1 MELTFQASPSA
12 LTLIVIPD
20 RSRARGRGTQPL
32 GDIFVSYGRSTEPQA
47 HQVAEALRACGYS
60 VWRDDELP
68 AHRSYSDVIEERL
81 RSAKAVV
88 VVWSAEAA
96 RSQWVRAEA
105 DIAREAGT
113 LVQIT
118 ADGTLPP
125 LPFNQIQCADL
136 TGWTGDTTNA
146 GWRKVQGSVAL
157 LVGTST
163 PSGLSPEQSD
173 VPARRVAICV
183 LPFINLSG
191 DAEQEYFSDG
201 ITDDI
206 ITDLSKV
213 SALSVT
219 ARNTAFTFKGQ
230 TVDAGVIAKHLKVTH
245 VLEGSIRKAGERVR
259 INAQLIDGVAGDHVW
274 ADRYDRDL
282 TDIFAIQDEI
292 SKAIVSALRL
302 KLLPKEK
309 KAIEHRGTSSVEAYN
324 LYLMARQHWVSGND
338 GDVRRDEVV
347 VRISRQAT
355 EIDPE
360 YAKAWA
366 LIALAQAEMRF
377 RHDKP
382 EDALPAAERALELDP
397 NLPEALCVKARYLA
411 DEDGKPE
418 EADRQIQIALRLEPD
433 SWEVNKEA
441 ARLLSR
447 SGKMREAIPYFE
459 KAASLMETDY
469 HSTGMLETCYAAIGD
484 SKGVRRA
491 SELTLERTQRALAL
505 DPANGSALGYGATA
519 LAGLGDGE
527 RAKEWIKR
535 ALLMDPDNLTMRW
548 NLVCALSR
556 HLGDVDAAIELLATF
571 DNRIPPAMVKYLR
584 LDTDLDPLRGDA
596 RFEQLVAAAEKRI
609 EAERVAAA

>member
-1 MELTFQASPSA
+1 MA
-12 LTLIVIPD
+12 
-20 RSRARGRGTQPL
+20 
-32 GDIFVSYGRSTEPQA
+32 DIFVSYGRSTEATAQ
-47 HQVAEALRACGYS
+47 QVAEALRTAGYS

-68 AHRSYSDVIEERL
+68 AHRSYGEVIEERL

-88 VVWSAEAA
+88 VLWSAEAA

-105 DIAREAGT
+105 DVAREAGT
-113 LVQIT
+113 LVQVSV
-118 ADGTLPP
+118 DGTLPP
-125 LPFNQIQCADL
+125 IPFNQIQCADL
-136 TGWTGDTTNA
+136 AGWSGDLSVG
-146 GWRKVQGSVAL
+146 GWRKVESSVAL
-157 LVGTST
+157 LVGSMA
-163 PSGLSPEQSD
+163 PSAGVPEQKT
-173 VPARRVAICV
+173 VPARRVAILV
-183 LPFINLSG
+183 LPFINMSG

-201 ITDDI
+201 ISEDI

-213 SALSVT
+213 SALSIV

-230 TVDAGVIAKHLKVTH
+230 TLDVGELARKLNVTH
-245 VLEGSIRKAGERVR
+245 VLEGSVRKAGSRVR
-259 INAQLIDGVAGDHVW
+259 INAQLIDGAAGDHVW

-324 LYLMARQHWVSGND
+324 LYLMARQYWISGND
-338 GDVRRDEVV
+338 GDIRRDEVV
-347 VRISRQAT
+347 VRISKQAV
-355 EIDPE
+355 EIDPD

-366 LIALAQAEMRF
+366 LIALAQAEIRF
-377 RHDKP
+377 RHSKP
-382 EDALPAAERALELDP
+382 EDALTSAERALELDP

-411 DEDGKPE
+411 DEDGDPE
-418 EADRQIQIALRLEPD
+418 AADRQIQTALRLDPE

-459 KAASLMETDY
+459 KAASLMDSDY
-469 HSTGMLETCYAAIGD
+469 HSTGMLGTCYAAVGD
-484 SKGVRRA
+484 SEGLKRTA
-491 SELTLERTQRALAL
+491 QLTVDRTQKALAQ
-505 DPANGSALGYGATA
+505 DPSNGSALGYGATSLAA
-519 LAGLGDGE
+519 LRDGE

-556 HLGDVDAAIELLATF
+556 HLGDKEAAIELLASF
-571 DNRIPPAMVKYLR
+571 AERLPQAMVKYIR
-584 LDTDLDPLRGDA
+584 LDTDLDPLRDDP
-596 RFEQLVAAAEKRI
+596 RFEALAKREEQRIASSAE
-609 EAERVAAA
+609 AVPPQNLSLAG

>member
-1 MELTFQASPSA
+1 M
-12 LTLIVIPD
+12 
-20 RSRARGRGTQPL
+20 
-32 GDIFVSYGRSTEPQA
+32 GDIFVSYGRSSEGQA
-47 HQVAEALRACGYS
+47 QQVAEALRAAGYS

-68 AHRSYSDVIEERL
+68 AHRSYGDVIEERL

-88 VVWSAEAA
+88 VVWSAEAV

-105 DIAREAGT
+105 DVAREAGT

-118 ADGTLPP
+118 IDGTLPP

-136 TGWTGDTTNA
+136 NGWTGDTTVA
-146 GWRKVQGSVAL
+146 GWRKVEGSIGL
-157 LVGTST
+157 LVGTET
-163 PSGLSPEQSD
+163 RSGVLPEQKEM
-173 VPARRVAICV
+173 PARRVAICV

-230 TVDAGVIAKHLKVTH
+230 TIEAGQIARQLKVTH
-245 VLEGSIRKAGERVR
+245 VLEGSIRKSGERVR
-259 INAQLIDGVAGDHVW
+259 INAQLIDGEAGDHIW

-292 SKAIVSALRL
+292 SKAIVSALSL

-324 LYLMARQHWVSGND
+324 LYLMARQHWMSGND
-338 GDVRRDEVV
+338 GDSRRDKVV
-347 VRISRQAT
+347 IRICRQAT
-355 EIDPE
+355 EIDPS

-377 RHDKP
+377 GHSRP
-382 EDALPAAERALELDP
+382 EDALSSAERALQLDP

-411 DEDGKPE
+411 DEDGKHE
-418 EADRQIQIALRLEPD
+418 EADRQIQMALRLDPE

-441 ARLLSR
+441 ARILSR

-459 KAASLMETDY
+459 KAALLAESDY
-469 HSTGMLETCYAAIGD
+469 YSTGMLQTCYAAIGD
-484 SKGVRRA
+484 EKGLHRA
-491 SELTLERTQRALAL
+491 AELTLERTQRVLAQ
-505 DPANGSALGYGATA
+505 DPATGSALGHGAVA
-519 LAGLGDGE
+519 LAVLGDGE
-527 RAKEWIKR
+527 RAKDWIKR
-535 ALLMDPDNLTMRW
+535 ALLMDPDNFTMRW
-548 NLVCALSR
+548 NLTCALSR
-556 HLGDVDAAIELLATF
+556 FLGDKKAAIDLLATF
-571 DNRIPPAMVKYLR
+571 LDRAPPPFVEYIR
-584 LDTDLDPLRGDA
+584 LDPDLDPLRDEP
-596 RFEQLVAAAEKRI
+596 RFQTLVTAAEQ
-609 EAERVAAA
+609 RVKSDKITAT

>member
-1 MELTFQASPSA
+1 MA
-12 LTLIVIPD
+12 
-20 RSRARGRGTQPL
+20 
-32 GDIFVSYGRSTEPQA
+32 DIFVSYGRSTEAQA
-47 HQVAEALRACGYS
+47 QKVAEALRASGYS

-68 AHRSYSDVIEERL
+68 AHRAYGDVIEERL

-88 VVWSAEAA
+88 VLWSAEAA

-118 ADGTLPP
+118 VDGILPP

-136 TGWTGDTTNA
+136 DGWSGDTSTP
-146 GWRKVQGSVAL
+146 GWRKVESSVAL
-157 LVGTST
+157 LVGN
-163 PSGLSPEQSD
+163 PVGAGPQSE
-173 VPARRVAICV
+173 PKGAASRRVAICV

-219 ARNTAFTFKGQ
+219 ARNTAFTLKGQ
-230 TVDAGVIAKHLKVTH
+230 TLEAGQIARQLNVTH
-245 VLEGSIRKAGERVR
+245 VLEGSIRKSGDRVR
-259 INAQLIDGVAGDHVW
+259 INAQLIDAEAGDHLW

-292 SKAIVSALRL
+292 SKAIVAALRV

-309 KAIEHRGTSSVEAYN
+309 KAIESRGTDSAEAYN
-324 LYLMARQHWVSGND
+324 LYLMARQHWISGND

-347 VRISRQAT
+347 VRIARQAT
-355 EIDPE
+355 EIDPD

-377 RHDKP
+377 RHDRH
-382 EDALPAAERALELDP
+382 EDALAAAERALALDP

-411 DEDGKPE
+411 DEDGKPD
-418 EADRQIQIALRLEPD
+418 EADRQIQLALRLDPE

-459 KAASLMETDY
+459 KAAALVDSDY
-469 HSTGMLETCYAAIGD
+469 HSSGLLETCYEAIGD
-484 SKGVRRA
+484 EAGLKRA
-491 SELTLERTQRALAL
+491 AQMTLERAQRLLAQ
-505 DPANGSALGYGATA
+505 DPSVGSALGFGATA
-519 LAGLGDGE
+519 LAILGDSE
-527 RAKEWIKR
+527 RSKEWIKR
-535 ALLMDPDNLTMRW
+535 ALLMDPDNFTMRW
-548 NLVCALSR
+548 NLTCALSR
-556 HLGDVDAAIELLATF
+556 YLGDREAALELLATF
-571 DNRIPPAMVKYLR
+571 VEKAPPAMVKYLR
-584 LDTDLDPLRGDA
+584 LDTDLDPLRDDP
-596 RFEQLVAAAEKRI
+596 RFETLAAAAEQ
-609 EAERVAAA
+609 RVASGKSVAA

>member
-1 MELTFQASPSA
+1 MWAGFMA
-12 LTLIVIPD
+12 
-20 RSRARGRGTQPL
+20 
-32 GDIFVSYGRSTEPQA
+32 DIFVSYGRSTEAQA
-47 HQVAEALRACGYS
+47 QQVADALRAAGYS

-68 AHRSYSDVIEERL
+68 AHRAYGDVIEERL
-81 RSAKAVV
+81 RGAKAVV
-88 VVWSAEAA
+88 VLWSAEAA

-113 LVQIT
+113 LVQVT
-118 ADGTLPP
+118 MDGILPP

-136 TGWTGDTTNA
+136 NGWSGDTGTV
-146 GWRKVQGSVAL
+146 GWRKVESSIAL
-157 LVGTST
+157 LVG
-163 PSGLSPEQSD
+163 SPVQPGSPPERKSAP
-173 VPARRVAICV
+173 VRRVAICV
-183 LPFINLSG
+183 LPFINMSG
-191 DAEQEYFSDG
+191 DPEQEYFSDG

-230 TVDAGVIAKHLKVTH
+230 ALDVGQIARQLSVTH
-245 VLEGSIRKAGERVR
+245 VLEGSIRKSGDRVR
-259 INAQLIDGVAGDHVW
+259 INAQLIDAEAGDHVW

-292 SKAIVSALRL
+292 SKAIVAALRL

-309 KAIEHRGTSSVEAYN
+309 KAIETRGTSNVEAYN
-324 LYLMARQHWVSGND
+324 LYLMARQHWISGND
-338 GDVRRDEVV
+338 GDIRRDEVV

-355 EIDPE
+355 ELDPN
-360 YAKAWA
+360 YADAWA
-366 LIALAQAEMRF
+366 LIALAQAELRF

-382 EDALPAAERALELDP
+382 QDALAAAERALELDP

-418 EADRQIQIALRLEPD
+418 EADRQIQTALRQDPE

-459 KAASLMETDY
+459 KAASLMDSDF
-469 HSTGMLETCYAAIGD
+469 HSTGMLETCYGAIGD
-484 SKGVRRA
+484 PEGLHRA
-491 SELTLERTQRALAL
+491 SQMTLERTQRALSH
-505 DPANGSALGYGATA
+505 DPSNGSALGHGAVA
-519 LAGLGDGE
+519 LAALGEGD
-527 RAKEWIKR
+527 RAKEFIKR

-548 NLVCALSR
+548 NLACALSR
-556 HLGDVDAAIELLATF
+556 HLRDKTAAIELLGTF
-571 DNRIPPAMVKYLR
+571 IDRVPPAMVKYLR
-584 LDTDLDPLRGDA
+584 LDTDLDPLRDEP
-596 RFEQLVAAAEKRI
+596 RFEEMVRAQEKR
-609 EAERVAAA
+609 VASAAMEVSVPPQPSA

>member
-1 MELTFQASPSA
+1 MA
-12 LTLIVIPD
+12 
-20 RSRARGRGTQPL
+20 
-32 GDIFVSYGRSTEPQA
+32 DIFVSYGRSTEPQA
-47 HQVAEALRACGYS
+47 QQVAGALRDAGYS

-68 AHRSYSDVIEERL
+68 AHRAYSEVIEERL

-88 VVWSAEAA
+88 VLWSAEAA

-105 DIAREAGT
+105 DVAREAGT
-113 LVQIT
+113 LVQVTI
-118 ADGTLPP
+118 DGTMPP
-125 LPFNQIQCADL
+125 IPFNQIQCADL
-136 TGWTGDTTNA
+136 LDWGGDTA
-146 GWRKVQGSVAL
+146 APGWQKVESSVAS
-157 LVGTST
+157 LVGTPA
-163 PSGLSPEQSD
+163 PSAAAPE
-173 VPARRVAICV
+173 ARSAPVKRVTILV

-213 SALSVT
+213 SALSIV
-219 ARNTAFTFKGQ
+219 ARNTAFTFKGKTLDVGELARQ
-230 TVDAGVIAKHLKVTH
+230 LNVSH
-245 VLEGSIRKAGERVR
+245 VLEGSIRKSGDRVR
-259 INAQLIDGVAGDHVW
+259 INAQLINGEAGDHVW

-309 KAIEHRGTSSVEAYN
+309 KAIEQRGTSSVEAYN
-324 LYLMARQHWVSGND
+324 LYLMARQHWISGND

-355 EIDPE
+355 DIDPG

-377 RHDKP
+377 RHSRD
-382 EDALPAAERALELDP
+382 EDALASAERALALDP

-411 DEDGKPE
+411 DEDGKFE
-418 EADRQIQIALRLEPD
+418 EADQRIQMALRLEPE

-441 ARLLSR
+441 ARLLNR
-447 SGKMREAIPYFE
+447 RGKMREAIPYFE
-459 KAASLMETDY
+459 KAGSLVDTDY
-469 HSTGMLETCYAAIGD
+469 HSSGMLQTCYAAIGD
-484 SKGVRRA
+484 DEGLKRA
-491 SELTLERTQRALAL
+491 AQMTLERTERVLSQ
-505 DPANGSALGYGATA
+505 DPSTGSALGFGAVA
-519 LAGLGDGE
+519 LAALGDGE
-527 RAKEWIKR
+527 RAKEWIRR

-556 HLGDVDAAIELLATF
+556 YLNDRDAAIELLATF
-571 DNRIPPAMVKYLR
+571 VDRVPSPLVKYLR
-584 LDTDLDPLRGDA
+584 LDTDLDPLRGDP
-596 RFEQLVAAAEKRI
+596 RFEQLAVEAEQRLMAAEAAPAGAAAS
-609 EAERVAAA
+609 AG

>member
-1 MELTFQASPSA
+1 MA
-12 LTLIVIPD
+12 
-20 RSRARGRGTQPL
+20 
-32 GDIFVSYGRSTEPQA
+32 DIFVSYGRSTEAQA
-47 HQVAEALRACGYS
+47 ARVVDALRSVGHS

-68 AHRSYSDVIEERL
+68 AHRSYTDVIEERL

-88 VVWSAEAA
+88 VLWSAEAA

-105 DIAREAGT
+105 EVAREAGT

-118 ADGTLPP
+118 TDGTMPP

-136 TGWTGDTTNA
+136 NGWTGDRNES
-146 GWRKVQGSVAL
+146 GWRKVESSVAV
-157 LVGTST
+157 LVGT
-163 PSGLSPEQSD
+163 PMQAVEEREKKGA
-173 VPARRVAICV
+173 PARRVSICV

-213 SALSVT
+213 SALSVI
-219 ARNTAFTFKGQ
+219 ARNTAFTLKGQ
-230 TVDAGVIAKHLKVTH
+230 TLEAGQIGRQLNVTH
-245 VLEGSIRKAGERVR
+245 VLEGSIRKSGERVR
-259 INAQLIDGVAGDHVW
+259 INAQLIDAEAGDHVW

-324 LYLMARQHWVSGND
+324 LYLMARQHWISGND
-338 GDVRRDEVV
+338 GDIRRDEVV
-347 VRISRQAT
+347 VRIARQAT
-355 EIDPE
+355 EIDPN

-382 EDALPAAERALELDP
+382 EDALPAAERALQLDP
-397 NLPEALCVKARYLA
+397 ELAEALCVKARYLA
-411 DEDGKPE
+411 DEEGTPE
-418 EADRQIQIALRLEPD
+418 EADRQIKAALRLDPE

-447 SGKMREAIPYFE
+447 SGKMRDAIPYFE
-459 KAASLMETDY
+459 KAAALMESDY
-469 HSTGMLETCYAAIGD
+469 HSTGMLQTCYAAVDDVQGLKR
-484 SKGVRRA
+484 SA
-491 SELTLERTQRALAL
+491 QSTLDRCQRALAQ
-505 DPANGSALGYGATA
+505 DPSIGSAIGLGAVA
-519 LAGLGDGE
+519 LAVLGDGE
-527 RAKEWIKR
+527 RAKDWIKR
-535 ALLMDPDNLTMRW
+535 ALLMDPDNFTMRW
-548 NLVCALSR
+548 NLTCALSR
-556 HLGDVDAAIELLATF
+556 FLNDKEAAIELLGTF
-571 DNRIPPAMVKYLR
+571 VDRAPPPMVRYLR
-584 LDTDLDPLRGDA
+584 LDTDLDPLRNDPQ
-596 RFEQLVAAAEKRI
+596 FEDLVARAEARVETHDIAAT
-609 EAERVAAA
+609 